1 EADAAQQRWFTL
13 STLAERARATAR
25 IAADRARSLA
35 AEVAVHHGTDPDE
48 LDRQA
53 ERAAAHEDELTAA
66 VEDAAGAAR
75 LATEELTAAE
85 SALAEVEAE
94 HLKAVRAI
102 ADRREGV
109 ARLAGKVETL
119 AAPIEATEAALGRI
133 DQERRN
139 RRARVGGGDG
149 GVGPGRG
156 GGRAPQGR
164 PGDRGPAGGGRA
176 ARGQGRD
183 ARGPD
188 RVHRGGDRQDR
199 PGTRERAVRGRGR
212 GGGVR
217 FRVRPGRRALGGRTH
232 PR

>member
-1 EADAAQQRWFTL
+1 QTQAEVDRLTPEADAAQQRWFTL

-119 AAPIEATEAALGRI
+119 AARIASTAA
-133 DQERRN
+133 
-139 RRARVGGGDG
+139 GGG
-149 GVGPGRG
+149 GVGPGLADGRG
-156 GGRAPQGR
+156 LE
-164 PGDRGPAGGGRA
+164 
-176 ARGQGRD
+176 
-183 ARGPD
+183 
-188 RVHRGGDRQDR
+188 RVQRGGDRQVR